1 MRKNS
6 NASRLGFRSG
16 WFLRAGRVFMFSAG
30 FCAFWIDGHSSCGLV
45 SFGAGI
51 FQIRRPNERIAEF
64 EIEYQFSGIPRSRSF
79 AFLELRPIIG
89 AMTTTRESFYLYG
102 GINFELS
109 IGPKLILTPG
119 FAAGG
124 YWRGHG
130 RNLGYPIEFRS
141 SIEASYRCLDDRRLG
156 VRFYHLSNASLA
168 RKNPGSESLV
178 VFYSI
183 PIKSRFPYIKDN

>member
-109 IGPKLILTPG
+109 I
-119 FAAGG
+119 
-124 YWRGHG
+124 
-130 RNLGYPIEFRS
+130 RS
-141 SIEASYRCLDDRRLG
+141 QAD
-156 VRFYHLSNASLA
+156 F
-168 RKNPGSESLV
+168 NPGICRRRVLERTRPESGVSDRISKQYRSFLQML
-178 VFYSI
+178 
-183 PIKSRFPYIKDN
+183 R